1 MIRLIDVFDV
11 VDKLD
16 CVLELYKDK
25 MINAMVA
32 SLISS
37 RTISKISTSSI
48 IEMI

>member
-16 CVLELYKDK
+16 WVLELYKDK

-37 RTISKISTSSI
+37 GTALSR
-48 IEMI
+48 